1 MFVPRSVDRLRPN
14 KDRQTCQAPR
24 ADSTP
29 EPAEARPLP
38 SRIPSSP
45 GDPRAPGPSNDGA
58 TDHAPARRVRPPGAA
73 SGRLPATNGGTE
85 DLLPVLSLAR
95 SRSPVSRLLAP
106 RPPSSQR
113 SSTKAPILGRFASTA
128 FCLRFAARPARS
140 RLRRLLISHRGDR
153 CRVATSTRS
162 TRLSNGL
169 PGGASRSRCHQLGAV
184 PRRPRSRARGLAI
197 ARSEGASDREG
208 ARDSG

>member
-95 SRSPVSRLLAP
+95 SRSPVSRLTGAP
-106 RPPSSQR
+106 S
-113 SSTKAPILGRFASTA
+113 PILAAFINEGADPRQVCVDSPFVFAS
-128 FCLRFAARPARS
+128 R
-140 RLRRLLISHRGDR
+140 
-153 CRVATSTRS
+153 
-162 TRLSNGL
+162 
-169 PGGASRSRCHQLGAV
+169 
-184 PRRPRSRARGLAI
+184 RARLV
-197 ARSEGASDREG
+197 
-208 ARDSG
+208 RDYDAF